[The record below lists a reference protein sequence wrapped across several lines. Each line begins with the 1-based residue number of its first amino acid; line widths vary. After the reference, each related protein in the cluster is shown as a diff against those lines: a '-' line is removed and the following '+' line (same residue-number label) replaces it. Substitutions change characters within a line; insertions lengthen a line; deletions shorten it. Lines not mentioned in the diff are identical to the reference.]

1 MLSQHSLDIYRV
13 AFPIRSTPNYCGA
26 QQIKETP
33 PNFAPKRVSFF
44 FFAPKH
50 PVNQRKVCSEQK
62 NPKMPEIESSV
73 HPDGGFGEG
82 HTDSESIHNATD
94 ESPAEPSGNAAEGA
108 LPPPPSS
115 SGEGTQ
121 LDRAKSMHMNQKL
134 LDDCK
139 KITRYP
145 AYLLDASSLSS

>member
-1 MLSQHSLDIYRV
+1 MV
-13 AFPIRSTPNYCGA
+13 IRRTGSKKDP
-26 QQIKETP
+26 P
-33 PNFAPKRVSFF
+33 PNFGKSIFF
-44 FFAPKH
+44 FFRFPVVKH
-50 PVNQRKVCSEQK
+50 GKVCSEQK
-62 NPKMPEIESSV
+62 YPKMPEIESSV

-94 ESPAEPSGNAAEGA
+94 ESPVEPSGNAAEGA

>member
-1 MLSQHSLDIYRV
+1 
-13 AFPIRSTPNYCGA
+13 
-26 QQIKETP
+26 
-33 PNFAPKRVSFF
+33 
-44 FFAPKH
+44 
-50 PVNQRKVCSEQK
+50 
-62 NPKMPEIESSV
+62 MPEIESSV

-94 ESPAEPSGNAAEGA
+94 ESPVEPSGNAAEGA

>member
-1 MLSQHSLDIYRV
+1 
-13 AFPIRSTPNYCGA
+13 
-26 QQIKETP
+26 
-33 PNFAPKRVSFF
+33 
-44 FFAPKH
+44 
-50 PVNQRKVCSEQK
+50 
-62 NPKMPEIESSV
+62 MPEIESSV